1 MCRLPPLHDGRES
14 KIQVG
19 HVPVYDFSYLS
30 QLINTLGRRMNTMII
45 NSLWMHMEKRQYR
58 TIKES
63 IQAAFP
69 AIKMN
74 KHYGYFS
81 EVSITDST
89 IK

>member
-1 MCRLPPLHDGRES
+1 M
-14 KIQVG
+14 
-19 HVPVYDFSYLS
+19 
-30 QLINTLGRRMNTMII
+30 MI